1 MRKYETGMVKLP
13 PSPEHLLYL
22 AIMPRTQSGWD
33 QFSVLDTEIDGVGKL
48 QDVVAWMSQD
58 GEEIRYVIGGT
69 SHQIT
74 ALRKAVHKAIKLG
87 DVVDQKGFK
96 IKRE

>member
-13 PSPEHLLYL
+13 PSREHLLYL
-22 AIMPRTQSGWD
+22 AIMP
-33 QFSVLDTEIDGVGKL
+33 L